1 MENLGS
7 GSSAMVRPMVSDL
20 RPTFALRLGG
30 ADTGVE
36 VRSFA
41 LLDPLDAPIRLEVS
55 CAEIASSPAQL
66 LGDSAA
72 FTLSLAG
79 ETRTFTGLVTEAART
94 KAGSD
99 LVVESSL
106 VALTDRRRHR
116 VLPAS
121 TDLELAR
128 RLLLDHRVDVTVS
141 SPPSDAI
148 QQRIQRDETDLQL
161 LQRVLRSVGSVLVHR
176 HAAGRSSLEIAAVE
190 SLGRTPRELEL
201 GACLRASRRSSTY
214 AVSCSVEAGAVVGQQ
229 LVTSVRLRGSAEQ
242 LQIEIELS
250 PLDAYRACAQD
261 EEPEADARGRNNSA
275 KPGEGNELVFQ
286 DKAGKELALLNAER
300 DLKMVVKNNDD
311 KVVGKN
317 RSAQIKGN
325 DAEHISG
332 NKKASVLGQVMES
345 VGGDAL
351 TSILGNLVSQVG
363 RERILQTL
371 GELASSAR
379 AHRISSQEG
388 TTFSVGQSM
397 IHMTPELIILQ
408 APKILVNPGAEVG
421 LEAAL
426 TGRIAGEGEKGEE

>member
-1 MENLGS
+1 
-7 GSSAMVRPMVSDL
+7 MVKPMVSSL
-20 RPTFALRLGG
+20 RPTFALRLG
-30 ADTGVE
+30 ADSTSLE
-36 VRSFA
+36 ALSFSLVDA
-41 LLDPLDAPIRLEVS
+41 LDAPFRIELS
-55 CAEIASSPAQL
+55 CAEIVASPAKL
-66 LGDSAA
+66 LGESAA
-72 FTLSLAG
+72 FTITAAG
-79 ETRTFTGLVTEAART
+79 RTSTFTGLVTEVVRT
-94 KAGSD
+94 SSGFG
-99 LVVESSL
+99 VTVESPL
-106 VALTDRRRHR
+106 VALGDRRRHR

-121 TDLELAR
+121 TDLDLAR
-128 RLLLDHRVDVTVS
+128 RLLADHSVEATIS
-141 SPPSDAI
+141 SPGDDKVS
-148 QQRIQRDETDLQL
+148 QRIQRDETDLDL
-161 LQRVLRSVGSVLVHR
+161 LRRVVRSAGAVLVHR
-176 HAAGRSSLEIAAVE
+176 HAAASSIEIVDVASLSRSQV
-190 SLGRTPRELEL
+190 EL
-201 GACLRASRRSSTY
+201 GDCSRASRRASTY
-214 AVSCSVEAGAVVGQQ
+214 AVSSWVEAGAVLGEE
-229 LVTSVRLRGSAEQ
+229 LVSAVRMQGSHEALR
-242 LQIEIELS
+242 IEIDLS
-250 PLDAYRACAQD
+250 PLDAYRASAGDTAD
-261 EEPEADARGRNNSA
+261 ETHARPQQS
-275 KPGEGNELVFQ
+275 KGEGNELVFQ

-300 DLKMVVKNNDD
+300 DLKMVVKHNDD

-371 GELASSAR
+371 GELASSAK

-426 TGRIAGEGEKGEE
+426 TGRVAGEEGKTED